1 MHLLLAWDNCTR
13 KTDEAVSAQI
23 SQLLVS
29 ILPSCPSTIAVP
41 LLMEIRESLLRQNK
55 EKQVFLSEGAEFC
68 TAMALRIHLTIRKL
82 PLTGMLSNDVR
93 AEILELLWQVLMHPD
108 KKLWESIWRNN
119 EEQVLAIST
128 RNISSSI
135 NERGDPG
142 NTSSMED
149 ELLSIEMVKICE
161 ANDLVADEGLLQ
173 LKQVIEMR
181 DGIMVVGMSGVG
193 KVCLSRNAI

>member
-1 MHLLLAWDNCTR
+1 M
-13 KTDEAVSAQI
+13 
-23 SQLLVS
+23 
-29 ILPSCPSTIAVP
+29 
-41 LLMEIRESLLRQNK
+41 
-55 EKQVFLSEGAEFC
+55 
-68 TAMALRIHLTIRKL
+68 
-82 PLTGMLSNDVR
+82 
-93 AEILELLWQVLMHPD
+93 
-108 KKLWESIWRNN
+108 
-119 EEQVLAIST
+119 
-128 RNISSSI
+128 
-135 NERGDPG
+135 GDPG